1 MKPYHHFVWMLLA
14 AGAAAAQDA
23 APPADG
29 QDESNER
36 VQYTLILPD
45 EKNPE
50 VIKADE
56 NNPFEAVADKNV
68 KEGDTEENRVRDIL
82 LSMPAKGGGSGPNGM
97 RVMLGSMRLEA
108 GQEVPS
114 VLPDQQVK
122 LQVKSI
128 TPNQIEMVWV
138 EKKPTGLPPKPFVI
152 NVDVSPRIRYRM
164 PSGAGGGSS
173 GVGTIRMEGLSAFS
187 RDTEETEKRAAA
199 AAVPPPAK
207 AVAIEDDTPAA
218 ATTAA
223 AAGGEEKKARSAT
236 STQPAS
242 NVPEASVLRM
252 LFGNH
257 AQKPR

>member
-1 MKPYHHFVWMLLA
+1 MNPFKYLA
-14 AGAAAAQDA
+14 WIPLVAGTVLAQDA
-23 APPADG
+23 G
-29 QDESNER
+29 QTSEGTDEQGDR
-36 VQYTLILPD
+36 VQYALILPD

-56 NNPFEAVADKNV
+56 NNPFEAIMDNTV

-82 LSMPAKGGGSGPNGM
+82 LSMPAKGGGNGLNGM
-97 RVMLGSMRLEA
+97 RVMLGGMRLEV
-108 GQEVPS
+108 GQMVPN

-128 TPNQIEMVWV
+128 TPEQIEMVWV

-152 NVDVSPRIRYRM
+152 NVDVAPRVRYRM
-164 PSGAGGGSS
+164 PSGSGTGTSGGI
-173 GVGTIRMEGLSAFS
+173 GTIRMEGSSTLALDSSPA
-187 RDTEETEKRAAA
+187 EARAGEADA
-199 AAVPPPAK
+199 PPPVK
-207 AVAIEDDTPAA
+207 AVVVEDKAA
-218 ATTAA
+218 SS
-223 AAGGEEKKARSAT
+223 EKKARAAAEAPAT
-236 STQPAS
+236 PPA